1 MKLDRLLQV
10 AYEMTF
16 RKEPTITKD
25 EAEDRQGN
33 PTTMYTLDGTL
44 VLYACKSPEGAEGFA
59 LDVIVPGRDE
69 FEGADYTEIGWYPNL
84 ALVVTTAVGKYAE
97 ILAENAVDGEMMAE
111 AYQEGGDDLVPLDD
125 YLRQLDHERSGS

>member
-1 MKLDRLLQV
+1 MTTTTATTTVATGMTTEMKLDRLLQV

-84 ALVVTTAVGKYAE
+84 ALVVTTAVGGWLGAT
-97 ILAENAVDGEMMAE
+97 LSD
-111 AYQEGGDDLVPLDD
+111 
-125 YLRQLDHERSGS
+125 RT